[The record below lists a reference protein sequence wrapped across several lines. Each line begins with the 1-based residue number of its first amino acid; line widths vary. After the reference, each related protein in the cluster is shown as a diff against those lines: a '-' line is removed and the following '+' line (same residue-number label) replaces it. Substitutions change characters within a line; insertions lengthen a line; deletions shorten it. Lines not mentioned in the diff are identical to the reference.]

1 MLPIQAKPEPAN
13 FDLNVRQPGR
23 NVLLVHP
30 NPTEKEWKGKE
41 FWQRSLPQLRT
52 SYNQICVY
60 SSTWIPHSTGTHS
73 VDHFIAKKLR
83 PDLAYEWDNFRYV
96 STRFNSRKGL
106 KTILDPFLMVEFLFQ
121 IDFKTLFIKP
131 NATIVDN
138 AVLVSVQNTI
148 EVLKLNDDD
157 ELVKERF
164 EYCTLYWSKEIT
176 FDYLSKKVPLIA
188 FELQRQ
194 NLVN

>member
-13 FDLNVRQPGR
+13 FDLNVRQPGL
-23 NVLLVHP
+23 NVLLIHP

-41 FWQRSLPQLRT
+41 FWQKSLPELRT
-52 SYNQICVY
+52 AYNQICVY

-73 VDHFIAKKLR
+73 VDHFIPKKLR
-83 PDLAYEWDNFRYV
+83 PDLAYEWNNFRYV

-131 NATIVDN
+131 NAAIVDN

-148 EVLKLNDDD
+148 KILKLNDDD

-164 EYCTLYWSKEIT
+164 EYCTLYWNNEIT

-188 FELQRQ
+188 LELQRQ
-194 NLVN
+194 NLIN